1 MAKLDP
7 LAKFILSFEGGY
19 VNSKIDRGGATNMGV
34 TIATWKAQGYDK
46 NGDGVIDV
54 KDLKLLSVEDV
65 INIMRKNYWNR
76 WRADQIN
83 AQSLANMLVDWTW
96 GSGRN
101 GIVIPQQMLG
111 VTADGIVGPKTIN
124 ALNSV
129 PAKTFFEQLR
139 KRRLKYID
147 NVIKADPRQ
156 KTHKAGWY
164 RRINAINYGY
174 LVDNKGHRI
183 TW

>member
-19 VNSKIDRGGATNMGV
+19 VNDPKDRGGATNMGV

-46 NGDGVIDV
+46 NGDGKIDV
-54 KDLKLLSVEDV
+54 KDLRLISVADA

-76 WRADQIN
+76 WKADQIN
-83 AQSLANMLVDWTW
+83 DQNLANTLVDWVW
-96 GSGRN
+96 GSGKN

-111 VTADGIVGPKTIN
+111 VTADGIVGPNTIK
-124 ALNSV
+124 ALNDV
-129 PAKTFFEQLR
+129 YAPAFFEKLR
-139 KRRLKYID
+139 KRRLQYID
-147 NVIKADPRQ
+147 NIIKKDRTQ
-156 KTHKAGWY
+156 KRFQAGWY

>member
-19 VNSKIDRGGATNMGV
+19 VNDPKDRGGATNMGV

-46 NGDGVIDV
+46 NGDGKIDV
-54 KDLKLLSVEDV
+54 KDLRIISVADA

-76 WRADQIN
+76 WKADQIN
-83 AQSLANMLVDWTW
+83 DQNLANTLVDWVW
-96 GSGRN
+96 GSGKN

-111 VTADGIVGPKTIN
+111 VTADGIVGPNTIK
-124 ALNSV
+124 ALNDV
-129 PAKTFFEQLR
+129 YAPAFFEKLR
-139 KRRLKYID
+139 KRRLQYID
-147 NVIKADPRQ
+147 NIIKKDRTQ
-156 KTHKAGWY
+156 KRFQAGWY

>member
-1 MAKLDP
+1 MAKLEP

-34 TIATWKAQGYDK
+34 TIATWRAQGYDK

-54 KDLKLLSVEDV
+54 KDLKLLSVADA

-76 WRADQIN
+76 WKADQIN
-83 AQSLANMLVDWTW
+83 NQSLANTLVDWVW
-96 GSGRN
+96 GSGKN

-111 VTADGIVGPKTIN
+111 VTADGIVGPNTIK
-124 ALNSV
+124 ALNDV
-129 PAKTFFEQLR
+129 YAPAFFEKLR
-139 KRRLKYID
+139 KRRLQYID
-147 NVIKADPRQ
+147 NIIRSNPSQ
-156 KTHKAGWY
+156 KRFQAGWY

>member
-19 VNSKIDRGGATNMGV
+19 VNDPKDRGGATNMGV

-46 NGDGVIDV
+46 NGDGKIDV
-54 KDLKLLSVEDV
+54 KDLRLISVADA

-76 WRADQIN
+76 WKADQIN
-83 AQSLANMLVDWTW
+83 NQSLANTLVDWVW
-96 GSGRN
+96 GSGKN

-111 VTADGIVGPKTIN
+111 VTADGIVGPNTIK
-124 ALNSV
+124 ALNDV
-129 PAKTFFEQLR
+129 YAPAFFEKLR
-139 KRRLKYID
+139 KRRLQYID
-147 NVIKADPRQ
+147 NIIKKDRTQ
-156 KTHKAGWY
+156 KRFQAGWY